1 MWASKSKLFIT
12 MQWQLLSQH
21 LRNNFWRML
30 PCFFSIRFA
39 CLIGASTLL
48 LACANTTR
56 SGAVGINRSQFMV
69 VSSAEV
75 ERISAAS
82 FNEQNQKA
90 REKHILITSGPSYE
104 RLKSISNR
112 LIAQTEIFR
121 DDTRQW
127 NWQLSLINAPTLN
140 ASCAPGGKI
149 TFYTGLIEQLNLTD
163 DEIAAI
169 MGHEIAHAL
178 REHGRE
184 RLSQALAQNALVNI
198 ASASGYGIAA
208 SAANQA
214 AQYVLVLPNSRQN
227 ESEADAI
234 GLELAARAGYNP
246 EAAISVWKKM
256 IKATE
261 GKNPPEFLSTHP
273 SGETRIEQLS
283 ALMPA
288 VMPLYKQA
296 PKLGGK

>member
-1 MWASKSKLFIT
+1 MVYKLFSLRT
-12 MQWQLLSQH
+12 VAALALS
-21 LRNNFWRML
+21 
-30 PCFFSIRFA
+30 S
-39 CLIGASTLL
+39 LL

-56 SGAVGINRSQFMV
+56 SGAVGINRSQLMM

-75 ERISAAS
+75 DRVSAISY
-82 FNEQNQKA
+82 NEQNQKA
-90 REKHILITSGPSYE
+90 KEKNILVGSGPTYD
-104 RLKSISNR
+104 RLKTISNR
-112 LIAQTEIFR
+112 LIQQTSIFR

-127 NWQLSLINAPTLN
+127 NWQLTLINASTLN
-140 ASCAPGGKI
+140 ATCAPGGKI
-149 TFYTGLIEQLNLTD
+149 TFYTGLVEQLNLTD

-184 RLSQALAQNALVNI
+184 RLSQAMAQSAVTNI
-198 ASASGYGIAA
+198 AMAAAGSYGSAISV
-208 SAANQA
+208 ANQA

-246 EAAISVWKKM
+246 QAAISVWKKM
-256 IKATE
+256 MKATS
-261 GKNPPEFLSTHP
+261 GKTSPEFLSTHP

-283 ALMPA
+283 ALMSA
-288 VMPLYKQA
+288 VEPLYLSAEK
-296 PKLGGK
+296 PKAKP

>member
-1 MWASKSKLFIT
+1 MGFIVACFKLFISLS
-12 MQWQLLSQH
+12 LLS
-21 LRNNFWRML
+21 
-30 PCFFSIRFA
+30 
-39 CLIGASTLL
+39 LL

-56 SGAVGINRSQFMV
+56 SGAVGVNRSQFMLA
-69 VSSAEV
+69 SSSEV
-75 ERISAAS
+75 DRLAAIS

-90 REKHILITSGPSYE
+90 KEKNALITSGPTYD
-104 RLKSISNR
+104 RLKTISNR
-112 LIAQTEIFR
+112 LISQTGIFR

-127 NWQLSLINAPTLN
+127 NWQLVLINATTLN
-140 ASCAPGGKI
+140 ATCAPGGKI
-149 TFYTGLIEQLNLTD
+149 TFYTGLIEQLSLTD

-184 RLSQALAQNALVNI
+184 RLSQSMAQSAITNI
-198 ASASGYGIAA
+198 AMMAAGGYGSAI

-246 EAAISVWKKM
+246 QAAISVWQKM
-256 IKATE
+256 IKANQ
-261 GKNPPEFLSTHP
+261 GKGPPEFLSTHP
-273 SGETRIEQLS
+273 SGETRIEQLTE
-283 ALMPA
+283 LMPA
-288 VMPLYKQA
+288 VEPLYKAA
-296 PKLGGK
+296 PKPVKN